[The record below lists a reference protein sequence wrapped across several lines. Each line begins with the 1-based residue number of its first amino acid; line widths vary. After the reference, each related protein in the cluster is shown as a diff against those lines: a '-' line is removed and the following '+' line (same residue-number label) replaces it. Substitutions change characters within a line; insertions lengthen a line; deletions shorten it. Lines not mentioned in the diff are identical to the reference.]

1 MSINKLWVRMS
12 LAVTVVIVLAAIA
25 PLAAI
30 IIFVAIRASF
40 MVPSG
45 VADGPIDYF
54 ESYWVLAFEDSLD
67 LAVNLMFDET
77 SSAVYTAL
85 GLTLSMGITAGIWV
99 SRQFAKPISE
109 LAAGTHRLQQGDLGV
124 QVTLSNKS
132 DEVQALARDFNA
144 MSADLARAEQLRRS
158 LMADVSHEL
167 RTPLTVLEGKLRAA
181 LDHVSQLD
189 DDTVANLYG
198 QTTHLIKLVEDLN
211 LLAKAES
218 DRLTLLKTDVDIGA
232 LLREIAWN
240 FELMA
245 AEKEIDLC
253 CNVAKGVVLH
263 VDGAR
268 IRQVCSNLVSNAL
281 RHTPAG
287 GTIQLSASLLH
298 GEGPAEIVIRDSGEG
313 IAAEHLPYLF
323 DRFYRTDSSRTR
335 DSGGSGL
342 GLAIVKS
349 LVEAHGGEIR
359 AESDG
364 LGKGT
369 AFFVE
374 LPLVLTWINSE

>member
-1 MSINKLWVRMS
+1 MNKLWVRMS
-12 LAVTVVIVLAAIA
+12 FAVTIVIVLAAIA

-30 IIFVAIRASF
+30 MVFVIIRAFF
-40 MVPSG
+40 MVPFSLASG
-45 VADGPIDYF
+45 VIDYF
-54 ESYWVLAFEDSLD
+54 DSYWVLAFDDSLD
-67 LAVNLMFDET
+67 LATDFLFDET

-85 GLTLSMGITAGIWV
+85 GLTLSMGVTAGIWV

-109 LAAGTHRLQQGDLGV
+109 LAAGTNRLQQGELGH
-124 QVTLSNKS
+124 QITLSNRS
-132 DEVQALARDFNA
+132 DEVQALAHDFNT
-144 MSADLARAEQLRRS
+144 MSADLARAEQLRRN

-181 LDHVSQLD
+181 LDHVTTLD
-189 DDTVANLYG
+189 DDSVANLYG

-218 DRLTLLKTDVDIGA
+218 EKLTLSKSQVDVSK
-232 LLREIAWN
+232 LLENIAWN

-245 AEKEIDLC
+245 AEKEIDLIC
-253 CNVAKGVVLH
+253 EVDDVIVL
-263 VDGAR
+263 DLDEAR

-281 RHTPAG
+281 RHTPEG
-287 GTIQLSASLLH
+287 GRIELSAGWVDGGSY
-298 GEGPAEIVIRDSGEG
+298 AEIVIEDSGEG

-342 GLAIVKS
+342 GLAIVQS
-349 LVEAHGGEIR
+349 LVTAHGGTIM
-359 AESDG
+359 AESAG
-364 LGKGT
+364 LGQGT
-369 AFFVE
+369 TFSIR
-374 LPLVLTWINSE
+374 LPV